1 MRYLVVE
8 KKFAVSRACAAVD
21 LSPSAWYRPLEDKL
35 ARDLDV
41 IEALVELAE
50 KHPRWGFWMCYQRL
64 RLLGKGWNHKRVYRI
79 YKQLGLNHRRKT
91 KKRIPKRER
100 QPLEVPAR
108 ANAVWAIDFVHD
120 TLYNGRKFRT
130 LNVMDEGVRECL
142 HIEIDTSLP
151 AERLVRTMEQ
161 IKEWRGLPEAIRC
174 DNGPELIS
182 KKFADWCEENDV
194 EIRFIQPGKPDQN
207 AFIERFNRT
216 YREEVL
222 SSYLFDD
229 LDQVRQLTWE
239 WMISYNEER
248 PHDALGGLPPVA
260 FREKKE
266 AENSTLEMST

>member
-1 MRYLVVE
+1 MVE
-8 KKFAVSRACAAVD
+8 KKLSVIKACAAVG

-41 IEALVELAE
+41 IEALVDLAE

-64 RLLGKGWNHKRVYRI
+64 RYLGKGWNHKRVYRI

-161 IKEWRGLPEAIRC
+161 VKEWRGLPEAIRC
-174 DNGPELIS
+174 DNGPEFIS
-182 KKFADWCEENDV
+182 KKFADWCEENNV
-194 EIRFIQPGKPDQN
+194 EIWFIQPGKPDQN
-207 AFIERFNRT
+207 AYIERFNRT

-260 FREKKE
+260 FREKTE
-266 AENSTLEMST
+266 AENSTLELST